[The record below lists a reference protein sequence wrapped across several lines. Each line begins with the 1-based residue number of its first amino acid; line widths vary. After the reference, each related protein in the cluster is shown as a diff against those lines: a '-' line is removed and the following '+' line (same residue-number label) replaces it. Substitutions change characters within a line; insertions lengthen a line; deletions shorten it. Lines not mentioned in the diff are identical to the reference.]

1 MTEFY
6 TVKQIDNSRLVR
18 AVAPERVRECV
29 RLVTIGVAL
38 ALVAFFYAWQ
48 HFECIQMRLQLE
60 SLKAEHAQVLELN
73 QELKLEVASL
83 RDPGR
88 IDLIARRDLGLTIS
102 ASSEIVPTEPP
113 AEPVVAQARTSSLP
127 AAQ

>member
-18 AVAPERVRECV
+18 TLAPDRLRECV
-29 RLVTIGVAL
+29 RLVGVAALL
-38 ALVAFFYAWQ
+38 ALMALCYAWQ
-48 HFECIQMRLQLE
+48 HFECIQMRSQLE
-60 SLKAEHAQVLELN
+60 SLKQEHSQAVELN

-88 IDLIARRDLGLTIS
+88 IDLIARRQLGLTIS
-102 ASSEIVPTEPP
+102 ASSEIVPAEPP
-113 AEPVVAQARTSSLP
+113 MEPVMAQARTSSP
-127 AAQ
+127 AAAQ